1 MLLVWFSI
9 RGPRFKLK
17 MLDKEKIQKEGVALL
32 EEFSKELEKVPET
45 AETHYVLD
53 VRNVCRKDLAGV
65 KTESF
70 PGDLKKIVPR
80 WEDGFVVSEKGV

>member
-1 MLLVWFSI
+1 
-9 RGPRFKLK
+9 
-17 MLDKEKIQKEGVALL
+17 MLDKEKIRKEGVALL
-32 EEFSKELEKVPET
+32 EEFSKELETVPET

-70 PGDLKKIVPR
+70 PRDLKKIVPR
-80 WEDGFVVSEKGV
+80 WEDGYVVSE